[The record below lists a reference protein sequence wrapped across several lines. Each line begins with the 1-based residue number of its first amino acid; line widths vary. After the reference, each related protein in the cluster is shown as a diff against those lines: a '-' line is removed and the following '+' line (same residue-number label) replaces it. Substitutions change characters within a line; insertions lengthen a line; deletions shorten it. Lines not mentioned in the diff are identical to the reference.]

1 MFNFINNL
9 YALNEKSLS
18 MTMVAV
24 GLSTGLKDLRTMGYK
39 LFVIGFIAMVTVG
52 LVSII
57 ALRVF
62 TELFL

>member
-9 YALNEKSLS
+9 YTLNEKSLS

-24 GLSTGLKDLRTMGYK
+24 VLSSGLKDLRTMGYK
-39 LFVIGFIAMVTVG
+39 LFVVGFIAMVTVG

-57 ALRVF
+57 IMKNPN
-62 TELFL
+62 

>member
-24 GLSTGLKDLRTMGYK
+24 VLCTSLKDLRTMGYK
-39 LFVIGFIAMVTVG
+39 LFVVEFIAMVTVG

-57 ALRVF
+57 IMKNPN
-62 TELFL
+62 

>member
-1 MFNFINNL
+1 
-9 YALNEKSLS
+9 

-24 GLSTGLKDLRTMGYK
+24 GLSTSLKDLRTMGYK
-39 LFVIGFIAMVTVG
+39 LFVVGFIAMVTVG

-57 ALRVF
+57 SLKIF

>member
-24 GLSTGLKDLRTMGYK
+24 VLSTGLKDLRTMGYK
-39 LFVIGFIAMVTVG
+39 LFVVGFIAMVTVG

-57 ALRVF
+57 IMKNPN
-62 TELFL
+62 

>member
-18 MTMVAV
+18 MTMVV
-24 GLSTGLKDLRTMGYK
+24 VVLSTGLKDLRTMGYK
-39 LFVIGFIAMVTVG
+39 LFAVGFIAMVTVG

-57 ALRVF
+57 IMKNPN
-62 TELFL
+62 

>member
-39 LFVIGFIAMVTVG
+39 LFVIGFIAKITVG

-57 ALRVF
+57 IM
-62 TELFL
+62 EI

>member
-24 GLSTGLKDLRTMGYK
+24 VLSTSLKDLRTMGYK
-39 LFVIGFIAMVTVG
+39 LFVVEFIAMVTVG

-57 ALRVF
+57 IMKNPN
-62 TELFL
+62 

>member
-24 GLSTGLKDLRTMGYK
+24 VLCTSLKDLRTMGYK
-39 LFVIGFIAMVTVG
+39 LFVVGFIAMVTVG

-57 ALRVF
+57 IMKNPN
-62 TELFL
+62 